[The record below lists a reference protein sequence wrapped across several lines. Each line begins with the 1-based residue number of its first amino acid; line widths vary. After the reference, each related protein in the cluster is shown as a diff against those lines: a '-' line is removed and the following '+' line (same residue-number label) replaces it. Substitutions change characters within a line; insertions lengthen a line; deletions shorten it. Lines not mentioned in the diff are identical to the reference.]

1 MFILH
6 FNINTIK
13 LEEFASMFHQILL
26 QIFQKLNNERTI
38 SAAYHVLRGKR
49 SGQTIQDIGL
59 FQLHNYFG
67 LLPKL
72 PRKTFDEAVNSFL
85 QYSWLTMQESGHYS
99 MKKLGLQRAEQTSA
113 FLFDGWH
120 YRGNEHIF
128 FARFSLIVQSLS
140 YQSAGVRSF
149 SPISRDTNIQ
159 SWVRTFLVESNFQDG
174 HLQQQLLEECERA
187 LSVLPLSDAN
197 KQLVLYRLSG
207 HSLPGWTWQQLA
219 SERQETVLDCQLAFI
234 ELLHTLLNEVHQT
247 NDYPL
252 LGKVAEGLRVKAL
265 LTDSAQQTAHLYEQ
279 GYSIEQIVQIRKLK
293 QSTIEDHLV
302 ELAMNEPNFSIGPF
316 VSYEEA
322 EKVLLASKHY
332 QTKKLKTLHEVV
344 EGMSYFQLRL
354 VLAKGE
360 V

>member
-1 MFILH
+1 
-6 FNINTIK
+6 
-13 LEEFASMFHQILL
+13 MFHQILL
-26 QIFQKLNNERTI
+26 QIFQKLNNERSI

-72 PRKTFDEAVNSFL
+72 PRATFDEAVSLFSQN
-85 QYSWLTMQESGHYS
+85 SWLIIQESGHYS
-99 MKKLGLQRAEQTSA
+99 MKKLGLQQAEQIPD

-128 FARFSLIVQSLS
+128 FARLSLIVQSLS
-140 YQSAGVRSF
+140 YQSAGLRSF

-159 SWVRTFLVESNFQDG
+159 SWVRTFLLEHNYQDG
-174 HLQQQLLEECERA
+174 HLQQQLLEECE
-187 LSVLPLSDAN
+187 SVLSELSLSEAN

-207 HSLPGWTWQQLA
+207 YGLPGWTWQQLA
-219 SERQETVLDCQLAFI
+219 SERKEAVLDCQLAFI
-234 ELLHTLLNEVHQT
+234 ELLHVFLNEVHQT
-247 NDYPL
+247 TDNPL
-252 LGKVAEGLRVKAL
+252 LGKIAEELRVKAL

-279 GYSIEQIVQIRKLK
+279 GYSIEQIIQIRKLK

-302 ELAMNEPNFSIGPF
+302 ELAMYEPNFSIGPF
-316 VSYEEA
+316 VSYKEA
-322 EKVLLASKHY
+322 EKVWQASKQY

-344 EGMSYFQLRL
+344 EGMSYFQLKL

>member
-1 MFILH
+1 M
-6 FNINTIK
+6 
-13 LEEFASMFHQILL
+13 EEFASMFHQILL
-26 QIFQKLNNERTI
+26 QIFQKLNNERSI

-72 PRKTFDEAVNSFL
+72 PRATFDEAVSLFS
-85 QYSWLTMQESGHYS
+85 QDSWLIIQESGHYS
-99 MKKLGLQRAEQTSA
+99 MKKLGLQRAEQTPD

-128 FARFSLIVQSLS
+128 FARLSLIVQSLS
-140 YQSAGVRSF
+140 YQSAGIRSF
-149 SPISRDTNIQ
+149 SPISRDMNIQ
-159 SWVRTFLVESNFQDG
+159 SWVRTFLLEHNYQDG
-174 HLQQQLLEECERA
+174 HLQQQLLEECE
-187 LSVLPLSDAN
+187 SVLSELSLSEAN

-207 HSLPGWTWQQLA
+207 YGLPGWTWQQLA
-219 SERQETVLDCQLAFI
+219 SERKEAVLDCQLAFI
-234 ELLHTLLNEVHQT
+234 ELLHVFLNEVHQT
-247 NDYPL
+247 TDYPL
-252 LGKVAEGLRVKAL
+252 LGNIAEELRVKAL
-265 LTDSAQQTAHLYEQ
+265 LTDSAQQTAYLYEQ
-279 GYSIEQIVQIRKLK
+279 GYSLEQIMQIRKLK

-302 ELAMNEPNFSIGPF
+302 ELAMYEPNFSIGPF
-316 VSYEEA
+316 VSYKEA
-322 EKVLLASKHY
+322 EKVWQASKQY

-344 EGMSYFQLRL
+344 EGMSYFQLKL